1 MKQLQCDVLVIGTG
15 PAGLAAGYE
24 AKQQGA
30 ERVLL
35 LERNDELGG
44 ILPQC
49 IHNGFGVR
57 EFGDDLTG
65 PEYAYRW
72 IAKAH
77 EADLEILSETMVLD
91 VGRDRRVVAS
101 SRDHGLVEIVPRAL
115 VLAMGCRERPRG
127 ALAIPGSR
135 PAGVYSAGTAQRLVN
150 MEGYMPGRR
159 FVILG
164 SGDIGM
170 IMARR
175 LTLEGAEVAAM
186 FEILP
191 YISGLR
197 RNLVQCIRD
206 FDIPLELCTTITEV
220 RGRDRV
226 ESVVVSGVDE
236 QWRPL
241 PGTEREIA
249 CDTLLLS
256 VGLIPENE
264 LSRMAGVAI
273 DPITG
278 GPYVDESFATNVPG
292 IFAAGNVVHVYD
304 LVDDVSENARIAGRS
319 AGRYVTEGAG
329 AQGALA
335 EGAPS
340 EGDAVRLVAGE
351 NVHHVVPH
359 TVHPARL
366 EQEAV
371 VVNLRVRQP
380 IEAPVQ
386 VAVRAGDEA
395 LVSRRYRYARPS
407 EMIALTLPPRLAGAL
422 AEHDTVTIDVT
433 EQR

>member
-1 MKQLQCDVLVIGTG
+1 MRQLSCDVLVIGSG
-15 PAGLAAGYE
+15 PAGLAAACE
-24 AKQQGA
+24 AKQHGA
-30 ERVLL
+30 ERVVL

-44 ILPQC
+44 ILTQC

-72 IAKAH
+72 IRKAQ
-77 EADLEILSETMVLD
+77 EAELEILSETMVLSVD
-91 VGRDRRVVAS
+91 RQRRVVAS
-101 SRDHGLVEIVPRAL
+101 SQAHGLIEITPRAL

-127 ALAIPGSR
+127 AVAIPGSR
-135 PAGVYSAGTAQRLVN
+135 PAGVYTAGTAQRLVN

-175 LTLEGAEVAAM
+175 LTLEGAQVVAM
-186 FEILP
+186 LEILP
-191 YISGLR
+191 HISGLR

-206 FDIPLELCTTITEV
+206 FDIPLHLCTTVTEV
-220 RGRDRV
+220 RGRERV
-226 ESVVVSGVDE
+226 ESVVASEVDE
-236 QWRPL
+236 RWRPI
-241 PGTEREIA
+241 PGSARRIP

-273 DPITG
+273 DPVTG
-278 GPYVDESFATNVPG
+278 GPFVDEGLATNVPG

-319 AGRYVTEGAG
+319 AGRFV
-329 AQGALA
+329 AQGVAA
-335 EGAPS
+335 V
-340 EGDAVRLVAGE
+340 GDAVRLLAGE

-359 TVHPARL
+359 TLHPQRL
-366 EQEAV
+366 EEGAIV
-371 VVNLRVRQP
+371 LNLRVRRP
-380 IEAPVQ
+380 VEEPVRVQ
-386 VAVRAGDEA
+386 VRLRDEV

-407 EMIALTLPPRLAGAL
+407 EMIALTLPPELAGKLAGAESVSIEV
-422 AEHDTVTIDVT
+422 AS
-433 EQR
+433 